1 MYRKHHNG
9 QLSIEEFHVP
19 FGGTLDP
26 DNRWVLFSS
35 LMPWEELEET
45 YAPQFSP
52 TTGAPAK
59 SVRLAFGALFIKQR
73 LGLSDEETVEQIRE
87 NAYMQSFLGF
97 AGYSSKAPF
106 DPSMMVHFRKR
117 FSEDDLRRINE
128 LIAERG
134 KAMVIEAVSSPRDD
148 GDSDDPGAHA
158 GTQISLD
165 DLVKP
170 ADWPEGKN
178 WGTLTIDA
186 SCTPADITY
195 PTDLKLLNEAR
206 ESTERIIDDL
216 CDQHSGLH
224 KHKPRYDR
232 GRARAAFLNV
242 AKQKK
247 PRRRMIKAA
256 IRRQLDYLQRSLDA
270 IDALIAS
277 GARLSGLKPHWC
289 RKLLVISELQRQQ
302 TILLY
307 AKTRSIPDRIVN
319 LVQRQVRPIVRGK
332 ARAAVEFGAKI
343 SVSVR
348 NGFAFLHRISWDPYN
363 ESDDLIPQAKKY
375 KQEHGCYPERI
386 CADRIYINTKNR
398 NFCTR
403 NNIRLSGKRLG
414 RPPKDP
420 AVTAAHKQQ
429 LSADQRRRN
438 EVEGV
443 FGSGKRK
450 YSLRLIMARLPK
462 GAETTISMAFL
473 VMCAEKILR
482 LLRLFFVAILAW
494 FCAWDCHGSLWVA
507 LTNFCCLGQPNR
519 ESVHIQVFEL
529 APSLALGWS

>member
-9 QLSIEEFHVP
+9 QLTIEEFHVP
-19 FGGTLDP
+19 FGGKLDSG
-26 DNRWVLFSS
+26 NRWVIFSS
-35 LMPWEELEET
+35 LMPWEELEQT

-59 SVRLAFGALFIKQR
+59 PVRLAFGALFIKQR
-73 LGLSDEETVEQIRE
+73 LGLTDEETVEQIRE
-87 NAYMQSFLGF
+87 NAYMQFFLGF

-117 FSEDDLRRINE
+117 FSEEDLLRINE

-134 KAMVIEAVSSPRDD
+134 KALVLEAVASLPDD
-148 GDSDDPGAHA
+148 DSDDPDA
-158 GTQISLD
+158 GSGEQISLD
-165 DLVKP
+165 DLMKP
-170 ADWPEGKN
+170 ADWPEDKN

-206 ESTERIIDDL
+206 DSTERIIDDL
-216 CDQHSGLH
+216 CIQHSDFR
-224 KHKPRYDR
+224 KYKPRYDR
-232 GRARAAFLNV
+232 GRARAVFLNV

-247 PRRRMIKAA
+247 PRRRKIKAA
-256 IRRQLDYLQRSLDA
+256 IRRQLDYLQRNLDA

-277 GARLSGLKPHWC
+277 GAGLSGLKTHWWQ
-289 RKLLVISELQRQQ
+289 KLLVISELHRQQ
-302 TILLY
+302 SILLY
-307 AKTRSIPDRIVN
+307 SKTRSMSDRIVN
-319 LVQRQVRPIVRGK
+319 LVQRHVRPIVRGK

-363 ESDDLIPQAKKY
+363 EAEDLIPQAKKY
-375 KQEHGCYPERI
+375 KQEYGCYPERI

-403 NNIRLSGKRLG
+403 NDIRLSGKRLG
-414 RPPKDP
+414 RPPKNP
-420 AVTAAHKQQ
+420 EISAAQKQQ
-429 LSADQRRRN
+429 LRADQKRRN
-438 EVEGV
+438 EVEGC

-450 YSLRLIMARLPK
+450 YSLDLIMARLSK
-462 GAETTISMAFL
+462 GAENSISMAFV
-473 VMCAEKILR
+473 VMCAEKIRR
-482 LLRLFFVAILAW
+482 LLRLFFITIFVWIYA
-494 FCAWDCHGSLWVA
+494 FQRPGSLWMA
-507 LTNFCCLGQPNR
+507 LRKILR
-519 ESVHIQVFEL
+519 IEIEEL
-529 APSLALGWS
+529 LVTA